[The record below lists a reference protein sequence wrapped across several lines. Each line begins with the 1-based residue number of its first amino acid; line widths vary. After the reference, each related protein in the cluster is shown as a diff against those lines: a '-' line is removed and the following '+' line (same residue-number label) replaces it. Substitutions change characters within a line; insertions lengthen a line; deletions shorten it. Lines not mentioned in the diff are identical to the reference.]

1 MENFQLLWDCIKSG
15 QVSHYQI
22 EQHLKDKE
30 FKNWLIKNNLI
41 QQ

>member
-22 EQHLKDKE
+22 EQHLKDKD